1 MTYQE
6 MVEKDIVHPNAL
18 YRYYKSYKFL
28 YDYWEENKRERRVSD
43 QEMKDRINYIL
54 KNKINQRDE
63 ISTLCWIL
71 GIEDGRKRR
80 L

>member
-28 YDYWEENKRERRVSD
+28 YDYWEEHKRERRVTD
-43 QEMKDRINYIL
+43 QEMKDRISYIL
-54 KNKINQRDE
+54 KIK
-63 ISTLCWIL
+63 
-71 GIEDGRKRR
+71 
-80 L
+80 